1 MQHERDDLYGR
12 SISML
17 GLLALLVGFGM
28 LLSYVKF
35 NDRMDQWS
43 STQRQTYF
51 AVGAVSGLWGLRQL
65 LVGYSSRGGG
75 RPLVRGSRH
84 RRHFP
89 RPGLVYLLIMIVMF
103 VGAAIGHSNML
114 MLVFGLMAGP
124 FILNGWATFS
134 MLKRIRV
141 TRRMPAHAMAGEPF
155 SVDVTVE
162 NHKRLLSSWLMTV
175 RDRIANEHER
185 LNAQILFAR
194 VPRRGQHTG
203 HYQLRLMQ
211 RGLYRFGPILLA
223 TRFPFG
229 LVERGLLFDVA
240 DEILVYPRVGRLSS
254 SWKRQNLT
262 GSELSQRQQQRR
274 GAFDDEFHRIREF
287 RRGDNPRAI
296 HWRTSARHNQ
306 LMVCEY
312 RPSRD
317 RDLLLLVD
325 LWQPTDPRDVDV
337 DHVELAVSL
346 AATICVEHLR
356 ENRDSQV
363 SLLVA
368 GRRYESWDSLGG
380 PGSIDPL
387 LKALATVE
395 GDARSQSERLLEA
408 AQARRSTSLRTIMVT
423 TRSRIDGSLD
433 DVFNGKNGNHDG
445 ISTAGIQVVEARERT
460 LAEFFEL
467 Q

>member
-1 MQHERDDLYGR
+1 
-12 SISML
+12 
-17 GLLALLVGFGM
+17 
-28 LLSYVKF
+28 
-35 NDRMDQWS
+35 
-43 STQRQTYF
+43 
-51 AVGAVSGLWGLRQL
+51 
-65 LVGYSSRGGG
+65 
-75 RPLVRGSRH
+75 
-84 RRHFP
+84 
-89 RPGLVYLLIMIVMF
+89 VYLLIMIVIF

-114 MLVFGLMAGP
+114 MLVFGLLAGP

-155 SVDVTVE
+155 SVDITIE
-162 NHKRLLSSWLMTV
+162 NQKRIVSSWLITV
-175 RDRIANEHER
+175 RDRIFNEYER

-194 VPRRGQHTG
+194 VPRQGRHTG

-211 RGLYRFGPILLA
+211 RGRYRFGPILLT

-229 LVERGLLFDVA
+229 LVERGLVFDVF
-240 DEILVYPRVGRLSS
+240 DEILIYPRVGRLSS

-262 GSELSQRQQQRR
+262 GTELSQRQQPRR

-312 RPSRD
+312 HPSRD

-325 LWQPTDPRDVDV
+325 LWQPPDPRDVDV

-368 GRRYESWDSLGG
+368 GRKYESWESLAG

-395 GDARSQSERLLEA
+395 GDHRTQSHRLLEA
-408 AQARRSTSLRTIMVT
+408 GRERRSASVRTIFVT
-423 TRSRIDGSLD
+423 TRSHSDGSLD
-433 DVFNGKNGNHDG
+433 DVTNGKNGSHEGNG
-445 ISTAGIQVVEARERT
+445 MTGMQVIEARERT